1 VTVLKQIRKSS
12 RHVTLLLVGL
22 SAIAGCGKGEE
33 SRRDVYASRED
44 CLADWNNKPQD
55 CTPATEK
62 RHQGSGFF
70 YGPIYALAAMH
81 GMRSGSGSSW
91 TSGSDA
97 RPGSRAIGSSS
108 AGAPSRSS
116 GGISRG
122 GFGSS
127 GHSSAG

>member
-1 VTVLKQIRKSS
+1 MLKKLRKSS
-12 RHVTLLLVGL
+12 GRVTLVLIGL
-22 SAIAGCGKGEE
+22 SALAGCGKEQE
-33 SRRDVYASRED
+33 MRRDVYASRED
-44 CLADWNNKPQD
+44 CLADWGNKPED

-70 YGPIYALAAMH
+70 YGPIYALGAMNA
-81 GMRSGSGSSW
+81 MRGSGAAW
-91 TSGSDA
+91 TSNNNA

-108 AGAPSRSS
+108 AGSPSRS

-127 GHSSAG
+127 GRSSAS